1 MIHHVQKASA
11 PKAIGPAGGFSFDY
25 FDKNEYNPII

>member
-25 FDKNEYNPII
+25 PGGNGYNITI